1 LGSNINKK
9 QNESFLFL
17 AVKIKFSKA
26 RKIIAPEF
34 KKLFGIRFACCLFRL
49 SHKILKTK

>member
-17 AVKIKFSKA
+17 AVDIKFSKA
-26 RKIIAPEF
+26 RKS
-34 KKLFGIRFACCLFRL
+34 LRQN
-49 SHKILKTK
+49 LKNFSASDLLAVYSVYHVKY